1 MEIVKREILIESIEF
16 RYNDRENYNF
26 MKKNIYESIS
36 TLTRMSGLNFTEERV
51 NDLVNNMLKKSLR
64 LKHEQKNN
72 ESRK

>member
-36 TLTRMSGLNFTEERV
+36 TLTRMSGLNFTEEKV